1 MQQTPWPGTFS
12 ERPVEEVASYL
23 QRIMATQDQTVRSL
37 LVTGMQ
43 GGQGPASVP
52 ESLRGSLLPAWRSSY
67 LHVVAFGATIDA
79 NATVQDA
86 LAAAGKWMNEVK
98 EPIWQEEAPDTGSYM
113 NEGNCYNTNF
123 KDDFYGANYNQLL
136 EIKQKYDPSESLFVL
151 TGV

>member
-1 MQQTPWPGTFS
+1 
-12 ERPVEEVASYL
+12 
-23 QRIMATQDQTVRSL
+23 
-37 LVTGMQ
+37 MQ
-43 GGQGPASVP
+43 GGQDPASVP
-52 ESLRGSLLPAWRSSY
+52 ESLRGSLLPALRSSY

-79 NATVQDA
+79 NATAQDA